1 MSIMI
6 LMSFIPV
13 NAKENVRDLIN
24 KHKLNIIIVS
34 ERKTKRGDFRVY
46 SNGSKKI
53 TLNQDSNKFRFLL
66 TLLHEISHQLVY
78 QKFGNN
84 IKPHGIEWK
93 KKFKEISSPFLLDSI
108 FPLSILHALKMY
120 LENPKSS
127 TDLDEELSISLSKFD
142 NLKEYFFLE
151 QLEMGQLFLHGK
163 NNVFKKISKKSK
175 RFVCE
180 KISNR
185 KLYLFQPNSLILEY
199 KNEKR
204 K

>member
-1 MSIMI
+1 MI

-53 TLNQDSNKFRFLL
+53 TLNQDSNKFRFLI

-93 KKFKEISSPFLLDSI
+93 KKFKEISESFLFETI
-108 FPLSILHALKMY
+108 FPLSILDAFKTYLK
-120 LENPKSS
+120 NPKSS
-127 TDLDEELSISLSKFD
+127 TDLDKELSISLTKFD
-142 NLKEYFFLE
+142 TLEDYFFID
-151 QLEMGQLFLHGK
+151 QLEMGQLFMHRK
-163 NNVFKKISKKSK
+163 KEIFKKISKKRK
-175 RFVCE
+175 RYVCE
-180 KISNR
+180 KISNG
-185 KLYLFQPNSLILEY
+185 KLYLFQPNTLILDY

-204 K
+204 

>member
-1 MSIMI
+1 MI

-46 SNGSKKI
+46 SNGFKKI
-53 TLNQDSNKFRFLL
+53 TLNQDSNKFRFLI

-93 KKFKEISSPFLLDSI
+93 KNFKEISEPFLFETI
-108 FPLSILHALKMY
+108 FPLSILDAFKTYLK
-120 LENPKSS
+120 NPKSS
-127 TDLDEELSISLSKFD
+127 TDLDKELSISLTKFD
-142 NLKEYFFLE
+142 TLEDYFFID
-151 QLEMGQLFLHGK
+151 QLEMGQLFMHRK
-163 NNVFKKISKKSK
+163 KEIFKKISKKRK
-175 RFVCE
+175 RYVCE
-180 KISNR
+180 KISNG
-185 KLYLFQPNSLILEY
+185 KLYLFQPNTLILDY

-204 K
+204 

>member
-1 MSIMI
+1 
-6 LMSFIPV
+6 MSFIPV

-46 SNGSKKI
+46 SNGFKKI
-53 TLNQDSNKFRFLL
+53 TINQDSNKFRFLI

-93 KKFKEISSPFLLDSI
+93 KKFKEISEPFLFETI
-108 FPLSILHALKMY
+108 FPLSILDAFKTYLK
-120 LENPKSS
+120 NPKSS
-127 TDLDEELSISLSKFD
+127 TDLDKELTISLTKFD
-142 NLKEYFFLE
+142 TLEDYFFID
-151 QLEMGQLFLHGK
+151 QLEMGQLFMHRRK
-163 NNVFKKISKKSK
+163 EIFKKISKKRK
-175 RFVCE
+175 RYVCE
-180 KISNR
+180 KISNG
-185 KLYLFQPNSLILEY
+185 KLYLFQPNTLILDY

-204 K
+204 

>member
-1 MSIMI
+1 
-6 LMSFIPV
+6 MSFIPV

-53 TLNQDSNKFRFLL
+53 TLNQDSNKFRFLI

-93 KKFKEISSPFLLDSI
+93 KKFKEISEPFLFETI
-108 FPLSILHALKMY
+108 FPLSILDAFKTYLK
-120 LENPKSS
+120 NPKSS
-127 TDLDEELSISLSKFD
+127 TDLDKELSISLTKFD
-142 NLKEYFFLE
+142 TLEDYFFID
-151 QLEMGQLFLHGK
+151 QLEMGQLFMHRK
-163 NNVFKKISKKSK
+163 KEIFKKISKKRK
-175 RFVCE
+175 RYVCE
-180 KISNR
+180 KISNG
-185 KLYLFQPNSLILEY
+185 KLYLFQPNTLILDY

-204 K
+204 

>member
-1 MSIMI
+1 
-6 LMSFIPV
+6 MSFIPV

-53 TLNQDSNKFRFLL
+53 TLNQDSNKFRFLI

-93 KKFKEISSPFLLDSI
+93 KKFKEISEPFLFETI
-108 FPLSILHALKMY
+108 FPLSILDAFKTYLK
-120 LENPKSS
+120 NPKSS
-127 TDLDEELSISLSKFD
+127 TDLDKELTISLTKFD
-142 NLKEYFFLE
+142 TLEDYFFID
-151 QLEMGQLFLHGK
+151 QLEMGQLFMHRRK
-163 NNVFKKISKKSK
+163 EIFKKISKKRK
-175 RFVCE
+175 RYVCE
-180 KISNR
+180 KISNG
-185 KLYLFQPNSLILEY
+185 KLYLFQPNTLILDY

-204 K
+204 